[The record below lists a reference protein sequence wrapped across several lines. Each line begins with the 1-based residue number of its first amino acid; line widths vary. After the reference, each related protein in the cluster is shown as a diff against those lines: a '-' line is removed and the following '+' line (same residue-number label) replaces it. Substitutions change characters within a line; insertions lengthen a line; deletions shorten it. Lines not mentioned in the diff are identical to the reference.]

1 MSRSRIKRKQA
12 KCLDASGVKAIADM
26 QGYITELENYLWRMA
41 MYIEG
46 RDDVGMIIEFTDGA
60 TRYAT
65 KKIYNFIN
73 EHKEEKDAV

>member
-41 MYIEG
+41 MMIG
-46 RDDVGMIIEFTDGA
+46 GMDNGGAIIEFTEG
-60 TRYAT
+60 TTKYAT
-65 KKIYNFIN
+65 TKIYNFIK
-73 EHKEEKDAV
+73 EHKEEKKNG